1 MHNFAYTRTFGCQQN
16 EADTERLRGA
26 LIAQGYTITD
36 DLERADLALV
46 NTCAVREHAE
56 SRAFGHIGELKHW
69 KRVRPDRVLVVCG
82 CMAEQDEVKRKIK
95 QSYPHVDLVFGTK
108 PPPEFQTLLE
118 DIQRKPPPSASV
130 PIISGC
136 DNFCSYCVVPYV
148 RGHETSRDS
157 GEILTEIRGLL
168 TKGYNDFQ
176 LLGQNVN
183 SYNFNGLD
191 FADLLKNICALEGDF
206 WVRFMTSHPKDCSY
220 EVLKFM
226 AGEPKMARHLHLPV
240 QAGSDKV
247 LNAMNRRYTSAHY
260 LMLIERARKLMPDLT
275 VTSDIIVGF
284 PGETEEDFEQTLALV
299 ERVEYDSLFT
309 FIYSPRRDTPAAN
322 MEQLPRKVKQER
334 FDRLL
339 ELQNAISNRKHAAL
353 VGTTQRVL
361 VDGFDPENE
370 RPLSGRTSGGRL
382 VRLSDNSKFNQSN
395 IGKFI
400 DVQILGHNSWNL
412 FG

>member
-1 MHNFAYTRTFGCQQN
+1 MHKFAYTRTFGCQQN

-26 LIAQGYTITD
+26 LAAQGYTFTD
-36 DLERADLALV
+36 DPDIAELALI

-69 KRVRPDRVLVVCG
+69 KQNRPDRVLIVCG

-95 QSYPHVDLVFGTK
+95 RSYPHVDLVFGTK
-108 PPPEFQTLLE
+108 PPPEFQTIIE
-118 DIQRKPPPSASV
+118 DIQRKPPPLANI

-136 DNFCSYCVVPYV
+136 DNYCSYCIVPYV
-148 RGHETSRDS
+148 RGRETSRAADEII
-157 GEILTEIRGLL
+157 GEIQGLL
-168 TKGYNDFQ
+168 AKGYKDIQ

-183 SYNFNGLD
+183 SYYHGGLD
-191 FADLLKNICALEGDF
+191 FTRLLDKICALDGDF
-206 WVRFMTSHPKDCSY
+206 WVRFMTSHPKNCSF
-220 EVLKFM
+220 ELLEFM
-226 AGEPKMARHLHLPV
+226 ADNPKMARHLHLPA
-240 QAGSDKV
+240 QAGSDKI
-247 LNAMNRRYTSAHY
+247 LSAMNRRYTAAHY
-260 LMLIERARKLMPDLT
+260 LTLVERARELMPDLT
-275 VTSDIIVGF
+275 ITSDIIVGF
-284 PGETEEDFEQTLALV
+284 PGETEQDFEQTLALV

-309 FIYSPRRDTPAAN
+309 FIYSPRRDTPAASL
-322 MEQLPRKVKQER
+322 EQIPKEVKHER

-339 ELQNAISNRKHAAL
+339 ALQNDISNRKHAAL

-361 VDGFDPENE
+361 LDGFDPQNE

-382 VRLSDNSKFNQSN
+382 VRLDCDGAFGASN
-395 IGKFI
+395 VGQFI